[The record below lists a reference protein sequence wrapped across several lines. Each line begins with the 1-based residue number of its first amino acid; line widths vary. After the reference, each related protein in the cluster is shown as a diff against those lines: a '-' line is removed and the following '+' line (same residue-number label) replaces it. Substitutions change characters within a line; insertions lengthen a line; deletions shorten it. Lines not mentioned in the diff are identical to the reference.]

1 MYWVTHRMFH
11 TAFSIAQ
18 HQQQPKL
25 ATGIRLLDE
34 ILGGGF
40 ERGLSYLLYGSPDC
54 TRLLQRSI
62 AYVLRQ
68 VGQSH
73 GIAVI
78 DANNGIRPD
87 VILNHLRTHPLSA
100 PPAAYLNQL
109 HVARAFTTDQLLSL
123 LDDAPDTIHG
133 LNAPILFV
141 HGLVHL
147 LQEEVSGLPSAAG
160 VPPDPRVYRR
170 AQLATYLKQLAF
182 TQQVAVVASADAP
195 KRISQ
200 PPLRIGQTAFH
211 RFHVLIHHTRHDAV
225 ETVTLEKHPSRPW
238 QQRSKVLSRTHRIR
252 GAQQTTLFD

>member
-1 MYWVTHRMFH
+1 MYWVTHRMFQ
-11 TAFSIAQ
+11 TAFSMAQ
-18 HQQQPKL
+18 HQQQCKL
-25 ATGIRLLDE
+25 ATGVRLLDE
-34 ILGGGF
+34 VLGGGF
-40 ERGLSYLLYGSPDC
+40 ERGLSYLLYGSPEC
-54 TRLLQRSI
+54 TRLLQHSI
-62 AYVLRQ
+62 ACALCQ

-87 VILNHLRTHPLSA
+87 VILNYLRTYPLSA

-141 HGLVHL
+141 HGLMHL
-147 LQEEVSGLPSAAG
+147 LQEEEGGPPSAAG
-160 VPPDPRVYRR
+160 APPDPRVYRR
-170 AQLATYLKQLAF
+170 AQLATHLKQLAF

-195 KRISQ
+195 KRVSQ
-200 PPLRIGQTAFH
+200 PPLHIGQTAFH
-211 RFHVLIHHTRHDAV
+211 RFHVLIRHTRNELVD
-225 ETVTLEKHPSRPW
+225 TVTLEKHPSRPW
-238 QQRSKVLSRTHRIR
+238 QQRSTVSSRTQRIR